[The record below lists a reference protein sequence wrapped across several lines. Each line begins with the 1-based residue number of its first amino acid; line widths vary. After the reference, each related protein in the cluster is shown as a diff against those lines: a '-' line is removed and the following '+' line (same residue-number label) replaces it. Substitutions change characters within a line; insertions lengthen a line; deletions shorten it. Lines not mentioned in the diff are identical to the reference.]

1 MSRYKKLDGLYN
13 KEVYWPPQVQAVV
26 DHVLSYSYVM
36 SLTNHA
42 TEKIAQLDLP
52 TTCYKS
58 LLFGEP
64 IEATFENG
72 RLVKIVFRITNTKNC
87 FEDICGAVRFNI
99 NEEKN
104 KNFASI
110 ITVWTNSNTD
120 NHSTLKRENY
130 AAY

>member
-1 MSRYKKLDGLYN
+1 MSKYKKLDGLYN
-13 KEVYWPPQVQAVV
+13 KGVYWPPQVQAVI
-26 DHVLSYSYVM
+26 DHVLSYSYVI
-36 SLTNHA
+36 SPTNHA

-52 TTCYKS
+52 PTCYKF
-58 LLFGEP
+58 LLLGEP

-72 RLVKIVFRITNTKNC
+72 RLIKIVFRITNTKNC
-87 FEDICGAVRFNI
+87 FQDIYGAVRFNI
-99 NEEKN
+99 NEKDKN
-104 KNFASI
+104 TASV